1 MPTSPSSNAEAKL
14 KAEWPCQHT
23 KPHDSYPSPT
33 PPGQEGDSAECT
45 TSVWGSLAQLQCPAE
60 LLRWLGRFEGLLSIK
75 KNKKEAKSAAVRD
88 AGKIYSGW
96 SKGSLAG
103 RKGLEV
109 DGKEIPAGERNSSWQ
124 GQACTRLVL
133 LGRAAWNPVAGLGH
147 SGEKRPVCRHLE
159 DGFGEG
165 SYQGKQTGRALKAQ
179 LINQMKPGLRDQNM
193 TDFKIASWF
202 KSWCCPP

>member
-1 MPTSPSSNAEAKL
+1 M
-14 KAEWPCQHT
+14 
-23 KPHDSYPSPT
+23 
-33 PPGQEGDSAECT
+33 
-45 TSVWGSLAQLQCPAE
+45 
-60 LLRWLGRFEGLLSIK
+60 
-75 KNKKEAKSAAVRD
+75 
-88 AGKIYSGW
+88 
-96 SKGSLAG
+96 AG

-147 SGEKRPVCRHLE
+147 GGEKLPVCGHLE
-159 DGFGEG
+159 DGFGEE

-193 TDFKIASWF
+193 TDFKIAS
-202 KSWCCPP
+202 